1 MYSRGSPEV
10 PLARCGVVLGIVHCL
25 RAPCGLHLLTLALDL
40 LGEEVVERRSD
51 NHDERQDLYLGDRRR
66 HRRAEDVKIK
76 LELQPQG

>member
-1 MYSRGSPEV
+1 VSRAPRSP
-10 PLARCGVVLGIVHCL
+10 LSRCVAVLGIVRRL

-66 HRRAEDVKIK
+66 HRRAANVKIK